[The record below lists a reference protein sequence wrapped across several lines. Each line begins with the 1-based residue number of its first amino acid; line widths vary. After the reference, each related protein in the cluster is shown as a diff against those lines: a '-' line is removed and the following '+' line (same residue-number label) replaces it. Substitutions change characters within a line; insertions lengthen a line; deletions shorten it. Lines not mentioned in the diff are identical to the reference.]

1 MRRVL
6 LTLVTLAVASLI
18 IPQAV
23 LAQSAIAGIV
33 KDATGSVLPG
43 VTVEASS
50 PALIEKTRTVVSDE
64 TGSYRL
70 IDLRPGPYTVTFSL
84 TGFSTIKRE
93 GIQLTSGFTANV
105 NAELRV
111 GQIEE
116 AITVSAA
123 SPLVDIQNVNQQ
135 RVMTREVLDSIPTG
149 KQFTSLT
156 ALIPG
161 VVIAATNGAVSS
173 DVGGSTGMAFAMAQI
188 HGGRQND
195 QAVNINGMSVASL
208 TSIGNSRTNIQDG
221 TVEEYNIQIS
231 SQTADFPYAGS

>member
-1 MRRVL
+1 MSRNG
-6 LTLVTLAVASLI
+6 LALAFLAAYVSVMALSGTA
-18 IPQAV
+18 Q
-23 LAQSAIAGIV
+23 AQSAIAGVV
-33 KDATGSVLPG
+33 KDSTGAVLPG

-116 AITVSAA
+116 
-123 SPLVDIQNVNQQ
+123 
-135 RVMTREVLDSIPTG
+135 
-149 KQFTSLT
+149 
-156 ALIPG
+156 
-161 VVIAATNGAVSS
+161 
-173 DVGGSTGMAFAMAQI
+173 
-188 HGGRQND
+188 
-195 QAVNINGMSVASL
+195 
-208 TSIGNSRTNIQDG
+208 
-221 TVEEYNIQIS
+221 
-231 SQTADFPYAGS
+231 